1 MTALTTLYNWFSDL
15 KKPTGAQFRALIDS
29 FWHKGEKIPMAGI
42 EGLSTLIEGTAS
54 ASQLKNHFEDSQAHK
69 ELLDKKVDKVA
80 GKGLSSNDY
89 TNDEKQKNEENALK
103 RVANITVT
111 GDVNKII
118 TITFADSTVIQAP
131 FKDNDHIP
139 SADVNMNSLNFN
151 INTGVLTGVKND
163 GNEITVTLDGRY
175 ALISHNHDEQYAAK
189 EHTHSEYAP
198 TNHTHNWNDIQG
210 KPDNLA
216 TTDNVKAAVEGIQIG
231 GRNYLLNSGGERY
244 NEYVGT
250 VEKYTIY
257 DIAGKTLERNTTYTL
272 SLEYKSENL
281 KGVDLFFVSDDFSQ
295 SHAKG
300 GVPNTN
306 GEWRREAFTFT
317 TNEKTPNGYIRID
330 NNGSTNGDV
339 VSKLWTR
346 NVKLERGNTPTDWTP
361 APEDILDSTINIG
374 GRNLLRGTADFEIY
388 EFPYYLQPNYVGM
401 GVVVPET
408 FRGNKVVKLT
418 SNWQGFQCRTTFEE
432 LPMVISFWA
441 KTTRPN
447 IVLRCVTDAG
457 VEYVNG
463 GSLIPDGG
471 WHKYVVRKNGRI
483 TTSNSVKQGFAEF
496 CCTTEGKHIE
506 EVFVSSFKIEY
517 GNIASDWSPAPE
529 DESFFKGEININNLN
544 DEINRET
551 GVYTVINPGT
561 GSYMLL
567 SFKGT
572 GSTSQLEF
580 YKPNW
585 HEHTRLQVRSRIDG
599 IRYSGGFKDI
609 AWLDDIIRRS
619 IVLDGGQLNQIE
631 HSNSVIFV
639 RSGGGFD
646 LSLLEDCTSCSFRK
660 VFDGDAVTFSCVG
673 KSIIYTGDTQFNG
686 KRGSTAVVSVYNNEC
701 YIDIRNV

>member
-29 FWHKGEKIPMAGI
+29 FWHKGEKIPMTGI

-250 VEKYTIY
+250 VEKYTTY
-257 DIAGKTLERNTTYTL
+257 DIVEGTLDRNTTYTL

-281 KGVDLFFVSDDFSQ
+281 KGVDLFFVSNDFSQ
-295 SHAKG
+295 SHAK

-330 NNGSTNGDV
+330 NNGSANGDV

-361 APEDILDSTINIG
+361 APEDILNSTINIG
-374 GRNLLRGTADFEIY
+374 GRNLLRGTADFEQLVL
-388 EFPYYLQPNYVGM
+388 PYYLQPNYVGI
-401 GVVVPET
+401 GEIVSET

-418 SNWQGFQCRTTFEE
+418 SNWQGFQCRTTFED
-432 LPMVISFWA
+432 LPMIISFWA

-447 IVLRCVTDAG
+447 IIFKCITGDG

-463 GSLIPDGG
+463 ASLIPDGV
-471 WHKYVVRKNGRI
+471 WHKYIVRKNGRI
-483 TTSNSVKQGFAEF
+483 TTSNPVKQGFVEF

-551 GVYTVINPGT
+551 GVYTVVEPGN

-572 GSTSQLEF
+572 GSTSQLEI

-585 HEHTRLQVRSRIDG
+585 HAGTRLQVRSRIDG
-599 IRYSGGFKDI
+599 VRYSGEFKDL

-619 IVLDGGQLNQIE
+619 FVLEGGQLNQIE

-639 RSGGGFD
+639 RSSGDFD
-646 LSLLEDCTSCSFRK
+646 LSLLEDCASCSFRK

>member
-54 ASQLKNHFEDSQAHK
+54 ASQLKSHLEDSQAHK

-80 GKGLSSNDY
+80 GKKLSTEDFTTELRRKLESLRQVDVSLLLPRGNFTGTAQDLKDLIDSLTRIMQSPDTELDELREIVAYIKQNKHILSTLGINNIAGLED
-89 TNDEKQKNEENALK
+89 ALAAK
-103 RVANITVT
+103 
-111 GDVNKII
+111 
-118 TITFADSTVIQAP
+118 AD
-131 FKDNDHIP
+131 KD
-139 SADVNMNSLNFN
+139 
-151 INTGVLTGVKND
+151 
-163 GNEITVTLDGRY
+163 
-175 ALISHNHDEQYAAK
+175 HNHDERYAAK
-189 EHTHSEYAP
+189 KHTHSEYAHR
-198 TNHTHNWNDIQG
+198 THRHNWDDIDG
-210 KPDNLA
+210 KPNNLA
-216 TTDNVKAAVEGIQIG
+216 TTDNVKAAVDGIQIG
-231 GRNYLLNSGGERY
+231 GRNLLKKSGKVVTGEEYLLATYQVTEDINLNEKISLSVEGDFAQGCYPMLFASGGDGNY
-244 NEYVGT
+244 GVIQLGANVWNNKMGKKITKNQDLYLFIIGNDNGN
-250 VEKYTIY
+250 KINTI
-257 DIAGKTLERNTTYTL
+257 
-272 SLEYKSENL
+272 
-281 KGVDLFFVSDDFSQ
+281 
-295 SHAKG
+295 
-300 GVPNTN
+300 
-306 GEWRREAFTFT
+306 RR
-317 TNEKTPNGYIRID
+317 I
-330 NNGSTNGDV
+330 
-339 VSKLWTR
+339 
-346 NVKLERGNTPTDWTP
+346 KLEKGDKVTDWTP

-418 SNWQGFQCRTTFEE
+418 SNWQGFQCRTTFED
-432 LPMVISFWA
+432 LPMIISFWA

-447 IVLRCVTDAG
+447 IVLRCVTDEG

-483 TTSNSVKQGFAEF
+483 TTSNSGRQGFVEF
-496 CCTTEGKHIE
+496 CCITEGKHIE

-529 DESFFKGEININNLN
+529 DESLFRGEINIDNLN
-544 DEINRET
+544 DEINRNT
-551 GVYTVINPGT
+551 GVYTVIDPGT

-572 GSTSQLEF
+572 GSTSQLEI

-599 IRYSGGFKDI
+599 GRYSGSFKDI
-609 AWLDDIIRRS
+609 AWFDDIIRRS
-619 IVLDGGQLNQIE
+619 LVLDGGQLNQIE

-639 RSGGGFD
+639 RSGGDFD

>member
-54 ASQLKNHFEDSQAHK
+54 ASQLKSHLEDNQAHK

-80 GKGLSSNDY
+80 GKKLSTEDFTTELRRKLESLRQVDVSLLLPRGNFTGTAQDLKDLIDGLTRIVQSPDTELDELREIVAYIKQNKHILSTLGISNIAGLED
-89 TNDEKQKNEENALK
+89 ALAAK
-103 RVANITVT
+103 
-111 GDVNKII
+111 
-118 TITFADSTVIQAP
+118 AD
-131 FKDNDHIP
+131 KD
-139 SADVNMNSLNFN
+139 
-151 INTGVLTGVKND
+151 
-163 GNEITVTLDGRY
+163 
-175 ALISHNHDEQYAAK
+175 HNHDERYAAK
-189 EHTHSEYAP
+189 KHTHSEYAHR
-198 TNHTHNWNDIQG
+198 THRHNWDDIDG
-210 KPDNLA
+210 KPNNLA
-216 TTDNVKAAVEGIQIG
+216 TTDNVRAAVEGIQIG
-231 GRNYLLNSGGERY
+231 GRNYVLNSGGERY

-257 DIAGKTLERNTTYTL
+257 DIVGNTLERNTTYTL

-281 KGVDLFFVSDDFSQ
+281 KGVDLFFVSNDFSQ
-295 SHAKG
+295 SHAK

-330 NNGSTNGDV
+330 NNGSANGDV

-374 GRNLLRGTADFEIY
+374 GRNLLRGTADFEQLVL
-388 EFPYYLQPNYVGM
+388 PYYLQPNYVGI
-401 GVVVPET
+401 GEIVSET
-408 FRGNKVVKLT
+408 FRSNKVVKLT
-418 SNWQGFQCRTTFEE
+418 SNWQGFQCRTTFED
-432 LPMVISFWA
+432 LPMIISFWA
-441 KTTRPN
+441 KTTRAN
-447 IVLRCVTDAG
+447 IIFKCITDEG

-463 GSLIPDGG
+463 ASLTPDGG
-471 WHKYVVRKNGRI
+471 WHKYIIRKNGRI
-483 TTSNSVKQGFAEF
+483 TTSNPAKQGFVEF

-551 GVYTVINPGT
+551 GVYTVVEPGN
-561 GSYMLL
+561 GSYILL

-572 GSTSQLEF
+572 GSTSQLEI

-585 HEHTRLQVRSRIDG
+585 HARTRLLVRNRIDG
-599 IRYSGGFKDI
+599 ERYSGEFKAL

-619 IVLDGGQLNQIE
+619 LVLDGGQLNQIE

-639 RSGGGFD
+639 RSGGDFD

>member
-29 FWHKGEKIPMAGI
+29 FWHKGEKIPMTGI

-231 GRNYLLNSGGERY
+231 GRNLLKKSGKVVTGEEYLLATYQVTEDINLNERISLSVEGDFAEGCYPMLFASGGDGNYGVIQLGANVWNNKMGKKITKNQDLYLFIIGNDNGNRI
-244 NEYVGT
+244 N
-250 VEKYTIY
+250 TI
-257 DIAGKTLERNTTYTL
+257 
-272 SLEYKSENL
+272 
-281 KGVDLFFVSDDFSQ
+281 
-295 SHAKG
+295 
-300 GVPNTN
+300 
-306 GEWRREAFTFT
+306 RR
-317 TNEKTPNGYIRID
+317 I
-330 NNGSTNGDV
+330 
-339 VSKLWTR
+339 
-346 NVKLERGNTPTDWTP
+346 KLEKGDKVTDWTP

-374 GRNLLRGTADFEIY
+374 GRNLLRGTADFEQLVL
-388 EFPYYLQPNYVGM
+388 PYYLQPNYVGM

-418 SNWQGFQCRTTFEE
+418 SNWQGFQCRTTFED
-432 LPMVISFWA
+432 LPMIISFWA
-441 KTTRPN
+441 KTTKPN
-447 IVLRCVTDAG
+447 IIFKCITDVG
-457 VEYVNG
+457 VEFVNG
-463 GSLIPDGG
+463 ASLIPDGG
-471 WHKYVVRKNGRI
+471 WHKYIVRKNGRI
-483 TTSNSVKQGFAEF
+483 TTSNPVGQGFVEF

-517 GNIASDWSPAPE
+517 GNITSDWSPAPE

-551 GVYTVINPGT
+551 GVYTVVDPGT
-561 GSYMLL
+561 GSYILL

-572 GSTSQLEF
+572 GSTSQLEI

-585 HEHTRLQVRSRIDG
+585 HARTRLRVRNRIDG
-599 IRYSGGFKDI
+599 RVYSGEFKEL
-609 AWLDDIIRRS
+609 AWLDDITRRGFVS
-619 IVLDGGQLNQIE
+619 DGGQLNQID

-639 RSGGGFD
+639 RSSGDFD

-673 KSIIYTGDTQFNG
+673 KSVIYTGDTQFNG

>member
-216 TTDNVKAAVEGIQIG
+216 TTDNVKAAVEGVQIG
-231 GRNYLLNSGGERY
+231 GRNLLKKSGKVVTGEEYLLATYQVTEDINLNERISLSVEGDFAEGCYPMLFASGGDGNY
-244 NEYVGT
+244 GVIQLGANVWNNKMGKKITKNQDLYLFIIGNDNGN
-250 VEKYTIY
+250 KINTI
-257 DIAGKTLERNTTYTL
+257 
-272 SLEYKSENL
+272 
-281 KGVDLFFVSDDFSQ
+281 
-295 SHAKG
+295 
-300 GVPNTN
+300 
-306 GEWRREAFTFT
+306 RR
-317 TNEKTPNGYIRID
+317 I
-330 NNGSTNGDV
+330 
-339 VSKLWTR
+339 
-346 NVKLERGNTPTDWTP
+346 KLEKGDKVTDWTP

-418 SNWQGFQCRTTFEE
+418 SNWQGFQCRTTFED
-432 LPMVISFWA
+432 LPMIISFWA

-447 IVLRCVTDAG
+447 IVLRCVTDEG

-483 TTSNSVKQGFAEF
+483 TTSNSGGQGFVEF
-496 CCTTEGKHIE
+496 CCITEGKHIE

-529 DESFFKGEININNLN
+529 DESLFRGEINIDNLN
-544 DEINRET
+544 DEINRNT
-551 GVYTVINPGT
+551 GVYTVIDPGT

-572 GSTSQLEF
+572 GSTSQLEI

-599 IRYSGGFKDI
+599 GRYSGSFKDI
-609 AWLDDIIRRS
+609 AWFDDIIRRS
-619 IVLDGGQLNQIE
+619 LVLDGGQLNQIE

-639 RSGGGFD
+639 RSGGDFD